1 MSTWLTS
8 ALIPQSFTDF
18 NNAVSGWLDSAY
30 GNTIGYLTVFL
41 LIGSGIYYTI
51 KTGGLQFRMFGH
63 MVKTIFGSRRD
74 AGEGISS
81 FQAFTIGLADRV
93 GTGNIAGVAIAI
105 VVGGPGAVF
114 WMWIVALVGMAT
126 GFIESTLG
134 QIFKVRNPDGTFR
147 GGAAF
152 YIRRGLGSKRWAV
165 LFSVLMLFAYGVAF
179 QMIQANTIAGIAKET
194 YEVPVWVTALVLVL
208 LTFPFLVGG
217 VKPVARIAEFLAPI
231 MALVYLVLALLVIF
245 ANLSMLP
252 TVFGWIFSYAFGVR
266 SVAGGIL
273 FGLWT
278 AILKGAQRGLFSNEA
293 GAGSVPSA
301 AATATLN
308 HPVKQGLIQ
317 SMGVFVDT
325 IVVCTCTAFIIL
337 MSGIYDPTNPPS
349 DPSGAVYTM
358 EAVST
363 LGDWAKPLF
372 IVVMSTFIYS
382 TLLGNFAYAE
392 SNVKYLFGMKTKP
405 YALAIVVAVTIALG
419 SVLSLNVVWSI
430 GDWAM
435 GLMMVVNVVAI
446 FKLRHWAL
454 GALRDYKEQIAS
466 KTADQVYFISTEN
479 PYLPAELDTEVWD
492 LPHVQADM
500 AQDQIE
506 RAKPRSQDPYL
517 WRMMQDALAHQKQT
531 DLSDSDQAEKQ
542 D

>member
-1 MSTWLTS
+1 
-8 ALIPQSFTDF
+8 
-18 NNAVSGWLDSAY
+18 
-30 GNTIGYLTVFL
+30 
-41 LIGSGIYYTI
+41 
-51 KTGGLQFRMFGH
+51 
-63 MVKTIFGSRRD
+63 
-74 AGEGISS
+74 
-81 FQAFTIGLADRV
+81 
-93 GTGNIAGVAIAI
+93 
-105 VVGGPGAVF
+105 
-114 WMWIVALVGMAT
+114 
-126 GFIESTLG
+126 
-134 QIFKVRNPDGTFR
+134 
-147 GGAAF
+147 
-152 YIRRGLGSKRWAV
+152 
-165 LFSVLMLFAYGVAF
+165 MLFAYGVAF